1 MSRWFIACIVAVLA
15 GALAAPARAAEPVFP
30 VGSHIGL
37 VPPGDM
43 KPATVFRGFEDA
55 DANVAVVIVEMPV
68 QAHAQVEQEM
78 STAGLKKQGMTEEK
92 RETVTLK
99 DGTGLLIVGDQEIDN
114 KKLRKWILL
123 TVVPQGAAL
132 IAVQVPEAARS
143 KYSDDAVR
151 AALTSVTVR
160 ASVPIDEQ
168 LRLVPITFD
177 DLSGL
182 RPFRVIGNNS
192 VFMTEGANDPQD
204 VAAQPLLIVS
214 VAPGGP
220 EQASDRQNFARRLF
234 GGLSDFKDVRMISSD
249 VLRLNNIPTY
259 EIQGEAKDP
268 KTDAPV
274 RLVQWIRF
282 GGGAFIRFVGIARS
296 DAWLEAFPKFRA
308 VRDGTRPRI

>member
-15 GALAAPARAAEPVFP
+15 GAPAAPARAAEPVFP

-55 DANVAVVIVEMPV
+55 DANVAVVIVEMPA

-99 DGTGLLIVGDQEIDN
+99 DGTGLLIVGDQEMDN

-160 ASVPIDEQ
+160 VSVPIDEQ
-168 LRLVPITFD
+168 LRLVPIIFD

-182 RPFRVIGNNS
+182 RPFRVIANNS
-192 VFMTEGANDPQD
+192 VFMTEGTNDPQD
-204 VAAQPLLIVS
+204 VGAQPLLIVS

-234 GGLSDFKDVRMISSD
+234 SGLSDFKDVRMISSD

-296 DAWLEAFPKFRA
+296 EAWPEAFPKFRA